1 VPGDPTQDE
10 HHPLDRL
17 KALGSLSDAE
27 RNRHKRLVGDLA
39 RDPLKASSE
48 QNLYA
53 DELKALAGQLSE
65 AEALASAATLEKI
78 QSLNCSAR
86 GQRQAATLA
95 ANQAFES
102 SALQGV
108 GEVAWRALWEAAR
121 KYSENVAYE
130 GEPFPPSSPDKLC
143 VLCQQT
149 LSGPAQGRMGTFEAF
164 VQSDVEKRAQE
175 AERAYTDALREFDRK
190 KIRLQGSAR
199 RKIAIADAALG
210 KEVLQFM
217 ACARLRRV
225 LCGRK
230 LDNGAG
236 DDAPDLPGSPAD
248 KVRTLEKAIREYAKE
263 LREAADLKGRAR
275 LEAERDELADRV
287 ALETLLDK
295 ARIEIARLKSLQLLA
310 ACLNDTGTTAIT
322 RLGNTIADEV
332 ITPKMRD
339 RFQEEIVR
347 LAADKVRV
355 EIVRAGG
362 KYGSPVYQVKL
373 LANKNAPV
381 HDVLSE
387 GEQTCAALA
396 AFIAELAMA
405 PHQSALVFDDP
416 VSSLDH
422 RWRNKVAQR
431 LVEEA
436 AVRQIIVFT
445 HDLVFVN
452 DLNDKAGQSKIP
464 VQLVSLSRGPSGTGM
479 VAMGLPWMASNVRD
493 RVDKMEKDVRAAKV
507 LYDKNDETAYKEEV
521 HRIYSNLRSTWERAI
536 EDVAFHGVISR
547 HRDFVNT
554 KYLRKATVLTGAD
567 VDAFD
572 SGFQKCC
579 DLTDAHDGSR
589 GRNAAPPGP
598 DEMLKEVQ
606 AVRIWADAIRDRQ
619 KKIA

>member
-373 LANKNAPV
+373 FAN
-381 HDVLSE
+381 
-387 GEQTCAALA
+387 
-396 AFIAELAMA
+396 
-405 PHQSALVFDDP
+405 
-416 VSSLDH
+416 
-422 RWRNKVAQR
+422 
-431 LVEEA
+431 
-436 AVRQIIVFT
+436 
-445 HDLVFVN
+445 
-452 DLNDKAGQSKIP
+452 
-464 VQLVSLSRGPSGTGM
+464 
-479 VAMGLPWMASNVRD
+479 
-493 RVDKMEKDVRAAKV
+493 
-507 LYDKNDETAYKEEV
+507 
-521 HRIYSNLRSTWERAI
+521 
-536 EDVAFHGVISR
+536 
-547 HRDFVNT
+547 
-554 KYLRKATVLTGAD
+554 
-567 VDAFD
+567 
-572 SGFQKCC
+572 
-579 DLTDAHDGSR
+579 
-589 GRNAAPPGP
+589 
-598 DEMLKEVQ
+598 
-606 AVRIWADAIRDRQ
+606 
-619 KKIA
+619 